1 MVIGGTGETG
11 ERSQARSGRTLPRV
25 PRSLDF
31 VLSDMWSHQEFEQG
45 SLVIRFCLRK
55 SLLLDGGGCIWE
67 AGRAIS
73 RESIDITGE
82 TWQWPSPKVVE
93 WQ

>member
-11 ERSQARSGRTLPRV
+11 ERSQARSGWTLPRV

-31 VLSDMWSHQEFEQG
+31 VLNDMWSHQEFEQE
-45 SLVIRFCLRK
+45 SLAIRFCLRN

-67 AGRAIS
+67 AVRAIS
-73 RESIDITGE
+73 RESIDVTGE
-82 TWQWPSPKVVE
+82 TWQWPSRKVVE